1 MIESCVEIECAQYLH
16 RTKKGTANK
25 NQLSASFHTR
35 HNPRK
40 QITSRYNT
48 NKQRKVQKLKF
59 PFIFRLHP
67 NYTPLTHEVQKFTH
81 N

>member
-59 PFIFRLHP
+59 PFIFRYTQLHALNSRSSKVYP
-67 NYTPLTHEVQKFTH
+67 
-81 N
+81 